1 VDYEELTPP
10 PELGALVHRMWTLTG
25 RATADGP
32 FQRAM
37 PDGRAELIF
46 NLADPFE
53 CLDGAVGLRQPLA
66 LLVGP
71 SRRAMAIRPTGRV
84 DLVGIRFRPEALAA
98 WLRIGGDEV
107 TGRAFALADLP
118 APLDRT
124 LPEQL
129 AAARGSRD
137 RMALLG
143 RHLSRTMHRTD
154 DPRLATAV
162 DMALAGPHAGAEAV
176 ARSVGLS
183 RRQLARLFRQRIG
196 LGPRSLVRLGRF
208 QRVLRSLEGD
218 PRGSLAVL
226 ADRTGYFDQAHMNR
240 DFRIFAGTT
249 PRGYLRE
256 VRELTRHFLAEPA

>member
-1 VDYEELTPP
+1 MDYEELTPP
-10 PELGALVHRMWTLTG
+10 PELGSLVHRVWTLRG
-25 RATADGP
+25 RAAADGP

-53 CLDGAVGLRQPLA
+53 CLDGAVTRRQPLA

-84 DLVGIRFRPEALAA
+84 DLVGIRFRPEALAG
-98 WLRIGGDEV
+98 WLRISGNEV
-107 TGRAFALADLP
+107 TGHAFALADLP

-129 AAARGSRD
+129 AAAPGTRD
-137 RMALLG
+137 RMALIV
-143 RHLSRTMHRTD
+143 RHLSRAADRAA

-162 DMALAGPHAGAEAV
+162 DMALASPHVRAEAV
-176 ARSVGLS
+176 ARSAGLS
-183 RRQLARLFRQRIG
+183 RRQLGRLFRQRIG

-218 PRGSLAVL
+218 PTGSLAVL

-240 DFRIFAGTT
+240 DFRIFSGTS